1 MAKLETVVGKGVPTS
16 KFGAPAKQ
24 QVGKGTLSEASA
36 AKIRAKATRMLG
48 AK

>member
-1 MAKLETVVGKGVPTS
+1 MAKLDTAVGKGVPAS
-16 KFGAPAKQ
+16 KFGAPAK
-24 QVGKGTLSEASA
+24 VGKGTLSEASA